1 VIVLDTT
8 VLVYAVGADHPFREP
23 CLRLLAAASSLR
35 LTTTA
40 GVIQEFVHVRQRRR
54 PRADAVALGRAY
66 LDLLSPLLDVSDAAV
81 GDALDLLVEHP
92 RLGPFDAV
100 LAAAAARAR
109 CTALVAADSAFSG
122 IRGCAVVVPDDDGV
136 DGLLAKRA

>member
-8 VLVYAVGADHPFREP
+8 VLVYAVGAEHPLREP
-23 CLRLLAAASSLR
+23 CLRLLSAATSVR

-54 PRADAVALGRAY
+54 PRADAMALGRAY
-66 LDLLSPLLDVSDAAV
+66 LDLLGPLLEVPDAAV
-81 GDALDLLVEHP
+81 GDALELLVKHP

-100 LAAAAARAR
+100 LAAAATHAG
-109 CTALVAADSAFSG
+109 CTALVSADSAFG
-122 IRGCAVVVPDDDGV
+122 DLTGCPVVVPDDGGV
-136 DGLLAKRA
+136 QKLLA

>member
-1 VIVLDTT
+1 LIVLDTT

-23 CLRLLAAASSLR
+23 CLRLLSAASTLR

-40 GVIQEFVHVRQRRR
+40 AVIQELVHVRQRRR
-54 PRADAVALGRAY
+54 PRVDAIALGRAY
-66 LDLLSPLLDVSDAAV
+66 LDLLSPLLEVPDVAV
-81 GDALDLLVEHP
+81 GDALDLLVQHP

-109 CTALVAADSAFSG
+109 CTALVAADAAFTG
-122 IRGCAVVVPDDDGV
+122 LRGCPVVMPDDRGV
-136 DGLLAKRA
+136 DRLLA